1 MGSESDE
8 AGAKIL
14 QTIISHPI
22 TGVSMIVLIAASAI
36 ALYSVKSDIARVN
49 DLVTQDRQVSEQLRV
64 RVDRV
69 EEKTTEKLDR
79 MQNDLGEV
87 KASVRG
93 LDVGIQGLNRNV
105 ETLIRQNSPTPP
117 R

>member
-1 MGSESDE
+1 MI
-8 AGAKIL
+8 AL
-14 QTIISHPI
+14 IS
-22 TGVSMIVLIAASAI
+22 ASAI
-36 ALYSVKSDIARVN
+36 ALYSVKSDISRVN
-49 DLVTQDRQVSEQLRV
+49 DQIIQDRQVAQELRT

-87 KASVRG
+87 KTSVRG

-105 ETLIRQNSPTPP
+105 EALIRQNTPAPP